1 MGEKMKKLGLYIHI
15 PFCDK
20 ICNYCDF
27 TAFQSANSKI
37 KEYVE
42 ALKKEIELK
51 GNKDFLIDS
60 IFIGGGT
67 PSFIDGE
74 YIFEILE
81 KVRENFTVLDNIE
94 ISIETNPKTF
104 DEKKLEYYKS
114 AKINRVSIGVQ
125 SFNDVILKE
134 LGRNHNSKES
144 FDSIELVKKFDFDL
158 NLDLIF
164 GYQSQIIEDI
174 LYDLEMVK
182 NINPEHISYY
192 ALIIEEKTKF
202 KALQNVG
209 KLDFLDE
216 ETERKMYHLIVEKLE
231 EIGLNQYEVS
241 NFAKVGK
248 ESVHNKK
255 YWNCK
260 EYLGLGISA
269 HSYLNDERFSNTVNL
284 TKYIKELQNGSIPV
298 DFREKLDMPT
308 KKFEYIIMNMRLKEG
323 FLISDYNRLFESD
336 FLEENK
342 KAVKIGLENNVV
354 EIKDDRI
361 YFTKRGFDIM
371 DSFFVNCNLK
381 ETR

>member
-1 MGEKMKKLGLYIHI
+1 MKRLGLYIHI
-15 PFCDK
+15 PFCDR

-27 TAFQSANSKI
+27 TAFQGANSKI

-51 GNKDFLIDS
+51 GNKNFLIDS

-67 PSFIDGE
+67 PSFIDGK

-81 KVRENFTVLDNIE
+81 KVKENFIVLDNIE

-125 SFNDVILKE
+125 SFKDVILKE
-134 LGRNHNSKES
+134 LGRNHNSKEA

-164 GYQSQIIEDI
+164 GYQSQTIEDI

-182 NINPEHISYY
+182 NINPDHISYY
-192 ALIIEEKTKF
+192 GLIIEEKTKF

-209 KLDFLDE
+209 KLDLLDE

-241 NFAKVGK
+241 NFAKIGK

-284 TKYIKELQNGSIPV
+284 SKYIKELYNGNIPV

-354 EIKDDRI
+354 EINDDRI

>member
-1 MGEKMKKLGLYIHI
+1 MKRLGLYIHI
-15 PFCDK
+15 PFCDR

-27 TAFQSANSKI
+27 TAFQGANSKI

-67 PSFIDGE
+67 PSFIDGK

-81 KVRENFTVLDNIE
+81 KVKENFTVLDNIE

-114 AKINRVSIGVQ
+114 AEINRVSIGVQ
-125 SFNDVILKE
+125 SFNDKILKE
-134 LGRNHNSKES
+134 LGRNHNSKEALE
-144 FDSIELVKKFDFDL
+144 SIELVKKFGFDI

-164 GYQSQIIEDI
+164 GYQSQTIEDI

-202 KALQNVG
+202 KALQNAG

-216 ETERKMYHLIVEKLE
+216 DTERKMYYLIVEKLE
-231 EIGLNQYEVS
+231 EIGLKQYEVS
-241 NFAKVGK
+241 NFAKIGK

-284 TKYIKELQNGSIPV
+284 AKYIKELQSGNVPIE
-298 DFREKLDMPT
+298 FREKLDMPT

-323 FLISDYNRLFESD
+323 FLISDYNRLFESN

>member
-1 MGEKMKKLGLYIHI
+1 MKRLGLYIHI
-15 PFCDK
+15 PFCDR

-27 TAFQSANSKI
+27 IAFQGANSKI

-51 GNKDFLIDS
+51 GNKNFLIDS

-67 PSFIDGE
+67 PSFIDGK

-81 KVRENFTVLDNIE
+81 KVKENFTVLDNIE

-114 AKINRVSIGVQ
+114 TKINRLSIGVQ
-125 SFNDVILKE
+125 SFNDKILKE
-134 LGRNHNSKES
+134 LGRNHNSKETLE
-144 FDSIELVKKFDFDL
+144 SIELVKKFDFDI

-164 GYQSQIIEDI
+164 GYQSQIIEDV
-174 LYDLEMVK
+174 LYDFEMVK
-182 NINPEHISYY
+182 NINPEHVSYY

-202 KALQNVG
+202 KALQNAG

-231 EIGLNQYEVS
+231 EMGLNQYEVS

-284 TKYIKELQNGSIPV
+284 SKYIKELQNGNIPV

-323 FLISDYNRLFESD
+323 FLISDYNRLFESN

>member
-1 MGEKMKKLGLYIHI
+1 MKRLGLYIHI
-15 PFCDK
+15 PFCDR

-27 TAFQSANSKI
+27 TAFQGANSKI

-51 GNKDFLIDS
+51 GNKNFLIDS

-67 PSFIDGE
+67 PSFIDGK

-81 KVRENFTVLDNIE
+81 KVKENFTVLDNIE

-104 DEKKLEYYKS
+104 DKKKLEYYKS
-114 AKINRVSIGVQ
+114 VKINRVSIGVQ

-134 LGRNHNSKES
+134 LGRNHNSKEA
-144 FDSIELVKKFDFDL
+144 FDSIELVKKFDFDI

-164 GYQSQIIEDI
+164 GYQSQTIEDI

-202 KALQNVG
+202 KALQNAG

-231 EIGLNQYEVS
+231 EMGLNQYEVS

-284 TKYIKELQNGSIPV
+284 SKYIKELQNGSIPV

-323 FLISDYNRLFESD
+323 FLILDYNRLFESD

>member
-1 MGEKMKKLGLYIHI
+1 MKRLGLYIHI
-15 PFCDK
+15 PFCDR

-27 TAFQSANSKI
+27 TAFQGANSKI

-81 KVRENFTVLDNIE
+81 KIRENFTVLDNIE

-164 GYQSQIIEDI
+164 GYQSQIIEDV

-255 YWNCK
+255 YWNCQ

-284 TKYIKELQNGSIPV
+284 TKYIKELQNGNIPV

-323 FLISDYNRLFESD
+323 FLISDYNSIFKSD
-336 FLEENK
+336 FLYENK
-342 KAVKIGLENNVV
+342 KAVKIGLENKVV

-371 DSFFVNCNLK
+371 DSFFVNCHLK

>member
-1 MGEKMKKLGLYIHI
+1 MKKLGLYIHI

-27 TAFQSANSKI
+27 TAFQGANSKI

-67 PSFIDGE
+67 PSFIDGK
-74 YIFEILE
+74 YIFDILE
-81 KVRENFTVLDNIE
+81 KLRENFTVLDNIE
-94 ISIETNPKTF
+94 ITIETNPKTF

-114 AKINRVSIGVQ
+114 SKINRVSIGVQ
-125 SFNDVILKE
+125 SFNDKILKD
-134 LGRNHNSKES
+134 LGRNHSSKEALE
-144 FDSIELVKKFDFDL
+144 SIELVKKFGFDI

-164 GYQSQIIEDI
+164 GYQSQTIEDI
-174 LYDLEMVK
+174 LHDLEMVK
-182 NINPEHISYY
+182 KINPEHISYY

-202 KALQNVG
+202 KALQNAG
-209 KLDFLDE
+209 KLNFLDE

-231 EIGLNQYEVS
+231 EMGLNQYEVS
-241 NFAKVGK
+241 NFSKIGK

-284 TKYIKELQNGSIPV
+284 AKYIKELQNGNIPV
-298 DFREKLDMPT
+298 DFREKLDIST
-308 KKFEYIIMNMRLKEG
+308 KKFEYIIMNMRLKDG
-323 FLISDYNRLFESD
+323 FLISDYNSFFESD

-342 KAVKIGLENNVV
+342 KAVESGLENKVV

-361 YFTKRGFDIM
+361 YFTKKGFDIM
-371 DSFFVNCNLK
+371 DSFFVNCNL
-381 ETR
+381 

>member
-1 MGEKMKKLGLYIHI
+1 MKRLGLYIHI
-15 PFCDK
+15 PFCDR

-27 TAFQSANSKI
+27 TAFQGANSKI

-114 AKINRVSIGVQ
+114 VKINRVSIGVQ

-134 LGRNHNSKES
+134 LGRNHNSKEA
-144 FDSIELVKKFDFDL
+144 FDSIELVKKFDFDI

-164 GYQSQIIEDI
+164 GYQSQIIEDV

-255 YWNCK
+255 YWNCQ

-284 TKYIKELQNGSIPV
+284 TKYIKELQNGNIPV

>member
-1 MGEKMKKLGLYIHI
+1 MKRLGLYIHI
-15 PFCDK
+15 PFCDR

-27 TAFQSANSKI
+27 TAFQGANSKI

-51 GNKDFLIDS
+51 GNKNFLIDS

-67 PSFIDGE
+67 PSFIDGK

-81 KVRENFTVLDNIE
+81 KVKENFIVLDNIE

-125 SFNDVILKE
+125 SFKDVILKE
-134 LGRNHNSKES
+134 LGRNHNSKEA

-164 GYQSQIIEDI
+164 GYQSQTIEDI

-182 NINPEHISYY
+182 NINPDHISYY
-192 ALIIEEKTKF
+192 GLIIEEKTKF
-202 KALQNVG
+202 KALQNAG

-216 ETERKMYHLIVEKLE
+216 ETERKMYHLIVKKLE

-284 TKYIKELQNGSIPV
+284 TKYIKELQNGNIPV

-354 EIKDDRI
+354 EINDDRI

>member
-1 MGEKMKKLGLYIHI
+1 MKRLGLYIHI
-15 PFCDK
+15 PFCDR

-27 TAFQSANSKI
+27 IAFQGANSKI

-51 GNKDFLIDS
+51 GNKNFLIDS

-67 PSFIDGE
+67 PSFIDGK

-81 KVRENFTVLDNIE
+81 KVKENFAVLDNIE

-114 AKINRVSIGVQ
+114 TKINRLSIGVQ
-125 SFNDVILKE
+125 SFNDKILKE
-134 LGRNHNSKES
+134 LGRNHNSKEALE
-144 FDSIELVKKFDFDL
+144 SIELVKKFDFDI

-164 GYQSQIIEDI
+164 GYQSQIIEDV
-174 LYDLEMVK
+174 LYDFEMVK

-202 KALQNVG
+202 KALQNAG

-231 EIGLNQYEVS
+231 EMGMNQYEVS

-284 TKYIKELQNGSIPV
+284 AKYIKELQSGNVPIE
-298 DFREKLDMPT
+298 FREKLDMPT

>member
-1 MGEKMKKLGLYIHI
+1 MKRLGLYIHI
-15 PFCDK
+15 PFCDR

-27 TAFQSANSKI
+27 TAFQGANSKI

-51 GNKDFLIDS
+51 GNKNFLIDS

-67 PSFIDGE
+67 PSFIDGK

-81 KVRENFTVLDNIE
+81 KVKENFTVLDNIE

-114 AKINRVSIGVQ
+114 TKINRVSIGVQ
-125 SFNDVILKE
+125 SFNDKILKE
-134 LGRNHNSKES
+134 LGRNHNSKEALE
-144 FDSIELVKKFDFDL
+144 SIELVKKFDFDI

-164 GYQSQIIEDI
+164 GYQSQIIEDV
-174 LYDLEMVK
+174 LYDFEMVK

-202 KALQNVG
+202 KALQNAG

-231 EIGLNQYEVS
+231 EMGMNQYEVS

-284 TKYIKELQNGSIPV
+284 SKYIKELHNGNIPV

>member
-1 MGEKMKKLGLYIHI
+1 MKRLGLYIHI
-15 PFCDK
+15 PFCDR

-27 TAFQSANSKI
+27 TAFQGANSKI

-51 GNKDFLIDS
+51 GNKNFLIDS

-67 PSFIDGE
+67 PSFIDGK

-81 KVRENFTVLDNIE
+81 KVKENFTVLDKIE

-114 AKINRVSIGVQ
+114 AEINRVSIGVQ

-134 LGRNHNSKES
+134 LGRNHNSKEA
-144 FDSIELVKKFDFDL
+144 FDSIELVKKFDFDI

-164 GYQSQIIEDI
+164 GYQSQIIEDV
-174 LYDLEMVK
+174 LYDFEMVK

-202 KALQNVG
+202 KALQNAG
-209 KLDFLDE
+209 KLNFLDE

-231 EIGLNQYEVS
+231 EIGLKQYEVS
-241 NFAKVGK
+241 NFAKIEK

-284 TKYIKELQNGSIPV
+284 AKYIKELQSGNVPIE
-298 DFREKLDMPT
+298 FREKLDIST
-308 KKFEYIIMNMRLKEG
+308 KKFEYIIMNMRLKDG
-323 FLISDYNRLFESD
+323 FLISDYNCIFKSN

-342 KAVKIGLENNVV
+342 KAVESGLENKVV
-354 EIKDDRI
+354 EIKDGRI
-361 YFTKRGFDIM
+361 YFTKKGFDIM
-371 DSFFVNCNLK
+371 DSFFVNCNL
-381 ETR
+381 

>member
-1 MGEKMKKLGLYIHI
+1 MKRLGLYIHI
-15 PFCDK
+15 PFCDR

-27 TAFQSANSKI
+27 TAFQGANSKT
-37 KEYVE
+37 KEYIE

-51 GNKDFLIDS
+51 GNKNFLIDS

-67 PSFIDGE
+67 PSFIDGK

-81 KVRENFTVLDNIE
+81 KAKENFTVLDNIE

-104 DEKKLEYYKS
+104 DKKKLEYYKI
-114 AKINRVSIGVQ
+114 AKINRLSIGVQ
-125 SFNDVILKE
+125 SFNDIILKE
-134 LGRNHNSKES
+134 LGRNHNSKEA

-164 GYQSQIIEDI
+164 GYQSQTIEDI
-174 LYDLEMVK
+174 LYDLEIVK
-182 NINPEHISYY
+182 NINPEHVSYY

-202 KALQNVG
+202 KALQNAG

-231 EIGLNQYEVS
+231 EMGLNQYEVS
-241 NFAKVGK
+241 NFTKVGK

-255 YWNCK
+255 YWNCQ

-284 TKYIKELQNGSIPV
+284 SKYIKELQNGNIPV

>member
-1 MGEKMKKLGLYIHI
+1 MKRLGLYIHI
-15 PFCDK
+15 PFCDR

-27 TAFQSANSKI
+27 TAFQGANSKI

-51 GNKDFLIDS
+51 GNKNFLIDS

-67 PSFIDGE
+67 PSFIDGK

-81 KVRENFTVLDNIE
+81 KVKENFTVLDNIE

-114 AKINRVSIGVQ
+114 AEINRVSIGVQ
-125 SFNDVILKE
+125 SFNDKILKE
-134 LGRNHNSKES
+134 LGRNHNSKEALE
-144 FDSIELVKKFDFDL
+144 SIELVKKFGFDI

-164 GYQSQIIEDI
+164 GYQSQTIEDI

-231 EIGLNQYEVS
+231 EMGLNQYEVS

-284 TKYIKELQNGSIPV
+284 AKYIKELQNGNIPV

>member
-1 MGEKMKKLGLYIHI
+1 MKRLGLYIHI
-15 PFCDK
+15 PFCDR

-27 TAFQSANSKI
+27 TAFQGANSKI

-51 GNKDFLIDS
+51 GNKNFLIDS

-67 PSFIDGE
+67 PSFIDE
-74 YIFEILE
+74 KYIFEILE
-81 KVRENFTVLDNIE
+81 KVKENFTVLDNIE

-134 LGRNHNSKES
+134 LGRNHSSKEA
-144 FDSIELVKKFDFDL
+144 FDSIELVKKFDFDI

-164 GYQSQIIEDI
+164 GYQSQIIEDV

-209 KLDFLDE
+209 KLDLLDE
-216 ETERKMYHLIVEKLE
+216 EIERKMYHLIVEKLE
-231 EIGLNQYEVS
+231 EMGMNQYEVS
-241 NFAKVGK
+241 NFAKVRK

-269 HSYLNDERFSNTVNL
+269 HSCLNDERFSNTVNL
-284 TKYIKELQNGSIPV
+284 SKYIKELHNGNIPV

>member
-1 MGEKMKKLGLYIHI
+1 MKRLGLYIHI
-15 PFCDK
+15 PFCDR

-27 TAFQSANSKI
+27 IAFQGANSKI

-51 GNKDFLIDS
+51 GNKNFLIDS

-67 PSFIDGE
+67 PSFIDGK

-81 KVRENFTVLDNIE
+81 KVKENFTVLDNIE

-114 AKINRVSIGVQ
+114 TKINRLSIGVQ
-125 SFNDVILKE
+125 SFNDKILKE
-134 LGRNHNSKES
+134 LGRNHNSKEALE
-144 FDSIELVKKFDFDL
+144 SIELVKKFDFDI

-164 GYQSQIIEDI
+164 GYQSQIIEDV

-202 KALQNVG
+202 KALQNAG

-231 EIGLNQYEVS
+231 EMGMNQYEVS

-284 TKYIKELQNGSIPV
+284 SKYIKELQNGNIPV
-298 DFREKLDMPT
+298 DFREKLDIPT

>member
-1 MGEKMKKLGLYIHI
+1 MKRLGLYIHI
-15 PFCDK
+15 PFCDR

-27 TAFQSANSKI
+27 TAFQGAKSKI
-37 KEYVE
+37 KEYIEV
-42 ALKKEIELK
+42 LKKEIELK
-51 GNKDFLIDS
+51 GNKNFLIDS

-67 PSFIDGE
+67 PSFIDGKC
-74 YIFEILE
+74 IFEILE
-81 KVRENFTVLDNIE
+81 KVKKNFIVLDNIE

-104 DEKKLEYYKS
+104 DKKKLEYYKS

-125 SFNDVILKE
+125 SFNDKILKE
-134 LGRNHNSKES
+134 LGRNHNSKEALE
-144 FDSIELVKKFDFDL
+144 SIELVKKFDFDL

-164 GYQSQIIEDI
+164 GYQSQTIEEI
-174 LYDLEMVK
+174 LYDLEIVK
-182 NINPEHISYY
+182 NINPEHVSYY

-202 KALQNVG
+202 KALQNAG

-231 EIGLNQYEVS
+231 EMGLNQYEVS

-284 TKYIKELQNGSIPV
+284 SKYIKELQNGNIPV

>member
-1 MGEKMKKLGLYIHI
+1 MKRLGLYIHI
-15 PFCDK
+15 PFCDR

-27 TAFQSANSKI
+27 TAFQGANSKI

-51 GNKDFLIDS
+51 GNKNFLIDS

-67 PSFIDGE
+67 PSFIDGK

-81 KVRENFTVLDNIE
+81 KVKENFTVLDNIE

-134 LGRNHNSKES
+134 LGRNHNSKEA
-144 FDSIELVKKFDFDL
+144 FDSIELVKKFGFDI

-164 GYQSQIIEDI
+164 GYQSQTIEDI

-202 KALQNVG
+202 KALQNAG

-231 EIGLNQYEVS
+231 EMGMNQYEVS

-269 HSYLNDERFSNTVNL
+269 HSCLNDERFSNTVNL
-284 TKYIKELQNGSIPV
+284 SKYIKELYNGNIPV

>member
-1 MGEKMKKLGLYIHI
+1 MKRLGLYIHI
-15 PFCDK
+15 PFCDR

-27 TAFQSANSKI
+27 TAFQGANSKI

-67 PSFIDGE
+67 PSFIDGK

-81 KVRENFTVLDNIE
+81 KVKENFTVLDNIE

-104 DEKKLEYYKS
+104 DKKKLEYYKS

-134 LGRNHNSKES
+134 LGRNHNSKEA
-144 FDSIELVKKFDFDL
+144 FDSIELVKKFDFDI

-164 GYQSQIIEDI
+164 GYQSQTIEDI
-174 LYDLEMVK
+174 LYDLEIVK

-231 EIGLNQYEVS
+231 EMGLNQYEVS
-241 NFAKVGK
+241 NFTKVGK

-284 TKYIKELQNGSIPV
+284 TKYIKELQNGNIPV

>member
-1 MGEKMKKLGLYIHI
+1 MKRLGLYIHI
-15 PFCDK
+15 PFCDI

-27 TAFQSANSKI
+27 TAFQGAITKSSGLFWNTLLFIFKNFS
-37 KEYVE
+37 
-42 ALKKEIELK
+42 LL
-51 GNKDFLIDS
+51 FLIDS

-67 PSFIDGE
+67 PSFIDGK

-81 KVRENFTVLDNIE
+81 KVKENFIVLDNIE

-125 SFNDVILKE
+125 SFKDVILKE
-134 LGRNHNSKES
+134 LGRNHNSKEA

-164 GYQSQIIEDI
+164 GYQSQTIEDI

-182 NINPEHISYY
+182 NINPDHISYY
-192 ALIIEEKTKF
+192 GLIIEEKTKF

-209 KLDFLDE
+209 KLDLLDE
-216 ETERKMYHLIVEKLE
+216 ETERKMYHLIVKKLE

-284 TKYIKELQNGSIPV
+284 SKYIKELHNGNIPV

-354 EIKDDRI
+354 EINDDRI

-381 ETR
+381 ETRW

>member
-1 MGEKMKKLGLYIHI
+1 MKRLGLYIHI
-15 PFCDK
+15 PFCDR

-27 TAFQSANSKI
+27 IAFQGANSKI

-51 GNKDFLIDS
+51 GNKNFLIDS

-67 PSFIDGE
+67 PSFIDGK

-81 KVRENFTVLDNIE
+81 KVKENFTVLDNIE

-125 SFNDVILKE
+125 SFNDKILKE
-134 LGRNHNSKES
+134 LGRNHNSKEALE
-144 FDSIELVKKFDFDL
+144 SIELVKKFGFDI

-164 GYQSQIIEDI
+164 GYQSQTIEDI
-174 LYDLEMVK
+174 LYDFEMVK

-202 KALQNVG
+202 KALQNAG

-231 EIGLNQYEVS
+231 EMGMNQYEVS

-284 TKYIKELQNGSIPV
+284 AKYIKELQSGNVPIE
-298 DFREKLDMPT
+298 FREKLDMPT

>member
-1 MGEKMKKLGLYIHI
+1 MKRLGLYIHI
-15 PFCDK
+15 PFCDR

-27 TAFQSANSKI
+27 TAFQGANSKI

-42 ALKKEIELK
+42 VLKKEIELK
-51 GNKDFLIDS
+51 GNKNFLIDS

-67 PSFIDGE
+67 PSFIDGK

-81 KVRENFTVLDNIE
+81 KVKENFIVLDNIE

-104 DEKKLEYYKS
+104 DEKKLEYYKK
-114 AKINRVSIGVQ
+114 AKINRISIGVQ

-134 LGRNHNSKES
+134 LGRNHNSKEA

-164 GYQSQIIEDI
+164 GYQSQTIDDI
-174 LYDLEMVK
+174 LYDLEIVK

-202 KALQNVG
+202 KALQNAG

-216 ETERKMYHLIVEKLE
+216 KTERKMYHLIVEKLE
-231 EIGLNQYEVS
+231 EMGLNQYEVS

-260 EYLGLGISA
+260 EYLGLGISS

-284 TKYIKELQNGSIPV
+284 TKYIKELQNGNIPV

-323 FLISDYNRLFESD
+323 FLISDYNSIFKSD
-336 FLEENK
+336 FLYENK

>member
-1 MGEKMKKLGLYIHI
+1 MKRLGLYIHI
-15 PFCDK
+15 PFCDR

-27 TAFQSANSKI
+27 IAFQGANSKI

-51 GNKDFLIDS
+51 GNKNFLIDS

-67 PSFIDGE
+67 PSFIDGK

-81 KVRENFTVLDNIE
+81 KVKENFTVLDNIE

-114 AKINRVSIGVQ
+114 TKINRLSIGVQ
-125 SFNDVILKE
+125 SFNDKILKE
-134 LGRNHNSKES
+134 LGRNHNSKEALE
-144 FDSIELVKKFDFDL
+144 SIELVKKFDFDI

-164 GYQSQIIEDI
+164 GYQSQIIEDV
-174 LYDLEMVK
+174 LYDFEMVK

-202 KALQNVG
+202 KALQNAG

-231 EIGLNQYEVS
+231 EMGMNQYEVS

-284 TKYIKELQNGSIPV
+284 AKYIKELQSGNVPIE
-298 DFREKLDMPT
+298 FREKLDMPT

-354 EIKDDRI
+354 KIKDDRI

>member
-1 MGEKMKKLGLYIHI
+1 MKRLGLYIHI
-15 PFCDK
+15 PFCDR

-27 TAFQSANSKI
+27 IAFQGANSKI

-51 GNKDFLIDS
+51 GNKNFLIDS

-67 PSFIDGE
+67 PSFIDGK

-81 KVRENFTVLDNIE
+81 KVKENFTVLDNIE

-114 AKINRVSIGVQ
+114 AEINRVSIGVQ
-125 SFNDVILKE
+125 SFNDKILKE
-134 LGRNHNSKES
+134 LGRNHNSKEALE
-144 FDSIELVKKFDFDL
+144 SIELVKKFGFDI

-164 GYQSQIIEDI
+164 GYQSQTIEDI
-174 LYDLEMVK
+174 LYDFEMVK

-202 KALQNVG
+202 KALQNAG

-231 EIGLNQYEVS
+231 EMGMNQYEVS

-284 TKYIKELQNGSIPV
+284 AKYIKELQSGNVPIE
-298 DFREKLDMPT
+298 FREKLDMPT

>member
-1 MGEKMKKLGLYIHI
+1 MKRLGLYIHI
-15 PFCDK
+15 PFCDR

-27 TAFQSANSKI
+27 TAFQGANSKI

-51 GNKDFLIDS
+51 GNKNFLIDS

-67 PSFIDGE
+67 PSFIDGK

-81 KVRENFTVLDNIE
+81 KVKENFTVLDNIE

-104 DEKKLEYYKS
+104 DKKKLEDYQS

-125 SFNDVILKE
+125 SFKDVILKE
-134 LGRNHNSKES
+134 LGRNHNSKEA

-164 GYQSQIIEDI
+164 GYQSQTIEDI

-182 NINPEHISYY
+182 NINPDHISYY
-192 ALIIEEKTKF
+192 GLIIEEKTKF

-209 KLDFLDE
+209 KLDLLDE
-216 ETERKMYHLIVEKLE
+216 ETERKMYHLIVKKLE

-284 TKYIKELQNGSIPV
+284 SKYIKELYNGNIPV

-342 KAVKIGLENNVV
+342 KAVKIGLENNLV
-354 EIKDDRI
+354 EINDDRI

>member
-1 MGEKMKKLGLYIHI
+1 MKRLGLYIHI
-15 PFCDK
+15 PFCDR

-27 TAFQSANSKI
+27 TAFQGANSKI

-51 GNKDFLIDS
+51 GNKNFLIDS

-67 PSFIDGE
+67 PSFIDGK

-81 KVRENFTVLDNIE
+81 KVKENFTVLDNIE

-114 AKINRVSIGVQ
+114 AEINRVSIGVQ
-125 SFNDVILKE
+125 SFNDKILKE
-134 LGRNHNSKES
+134 LGRNHNSKEALE
-144 FDSIELVKKFDFDL
+144 SIELVKKFGFDI

-164 GYQSQIIEDI
+164 GYQSQTIEDI

-182 NINPEHISYY
+182 NINLEHISYY

-202 KALQNVG
+202 KALQNAG
-209 KLDFLDE
+209 KLNFLDE

-231 EIGLNQYEVS
+231 EMGMNQYEVS

-284 TKYIKELQNGSIPV
+284 AKYIKELQSGNVPIE
-298 DFREKLDMPT
+298 FREKLDMPT

>member
-1 MGEKMKKLGLYIHI
+1 MKRLGLYIHI
-15 PFCDK
+15 PFCDR

-27 TAFQSANSKI
+27 TAFQGANSKI

-51 GNKDFLIDS
+51 GNKNFLIDS

-67 PSFIDGE
+67 PSFIDGK

-81 KVRENFTVLDNIE
+81 KVKENFIVLDNIE

-125 SFNDVILKE
+125 SFKDVILKE
-134 LGRNHNSKES
+134 LGRNHNSKEA

-164 GYQSQIIEDI
+164 GYQSQTIEDI

-182 NINPEHISYY
+182 NINPDHISYY
-192 ALIIEEKTKF
+192 GLIIEEKTKF
-202 KALQNVG
+202 KALQNAG

-231 EIGLNQYEVS
+231 EMGMNQYEVS

-284 TKYIKELQNGSIPV
+284 TKYIKELQNGNIPV

-354 EIKDDRI
+354 EINDDRI

>member
-1 MGEKMKKLGLYIHI
+1 MKRLGLYIHI
-15 PFCDK
+15 PFCDR

-27 TAFQSANSKI
+27 IAFQGANSKI

-51 GNKDFLIDS
+51 GNKNFLIDS

-67 PSFIDGE
+67 PSFIDGK

-81 KVRENFTVLDNIE
+81 KVKENFTVLDNIE

-114 AKINRVSIGVQ
+114 TKINRLSIGVQ
-125 SFNDVILKE
+125 SFNDKILKE
-134 LGRNHNSKES
+134 LGRNHNSKEALE
-144 FDSIELVKKFDFDL
+144 SIELVKKFDFDI

-164 GYQSQIIEDI
+164 GYQSQIIEDV
-174 LYDLEMVK
+174 LYDFEMVK

-202 KALQNVG
+202 KALQNAG
-209 KLDFLDE
+209 KLDFLNE

-231 EIGLNQYEVS
+231 EMGMNQYEVS

-284 TKYIKELQNGSIPV
+284 SKYIKELHNGNIPV

-323 FLISDYNRLFESD
+323 FLISDYNRLFESN

-342 KAVKIGLENNVV
+342 KAVKIGLENDVV

>member
-1 MGEKMKKLGLYIHI
+1 MKRLGLYIHI
-15 PFCDK
+15 PFCDR

-27 TAFQSANSKI
+27 TAFQGANSKI

-51 GNKDFLIDS
+51 GNKNFLIDS

-67 PSFIDGE
+67 PSFIDGK

-81 KVRENFTVLDNIE
+81 KVKENFTVLDNIE

-114 AKINRVSIGVQ
+114 TKINRLSIGVQ
-125 SFNDVILKE
+125 SFNDKILKE
-134 LGRNHNSKES
+134 LGRNHNSKETLE
-144 FDSIELVKKFDFDL
+144 SIELVKKFDFDI

-164 GYQSQIIEDI
+164 GYQSQIIEDV
-174 LYDLEMVK
+174 LYDFEMVK

-202 KALQNVG
+202 KALQNAG

-231 EIGLNQYEVS
+231 EMGMNQYEVS

-284 TKYIKELQNGSIPV
+284 AKYIKELQSGNVPIE
-298 DFREKLDMPT
+298 FREKLDMPT

>member
-1 MGEKMKKLGLYIHI
+1 MKKLGLYIHI

-27 TAFQSANSKI
+27 TAFQGANSKI

-67 PSFIDGE
+67 PSFIDGK

-81 KVRENFTVLDNIE
+81 KVKENFTVLDNIE

-114 AKINRVSIGVQ
+114 TKINRLSIGVQ
-125 SFNDVILKE
+125 SFNDKILKE
-134 LGRNHNSKES
+134 LGRNHNSKEALE
-144 FDSIELVKKFDFDL
+144 SIELVKKFDFDI

-164 GYQSQIIEDI
+164 GYQSQIIEDV
-174 LYDLEMVK
+174 LYDFEMVK

-202 KALQNVG
+202 KALQNAG

-231 EIGLNQYEVS
+231 EMGMNQYEVS

-284 TKYIKELQNGSIPV
+284 AKYIKELQSGNVPIE
-298 DFREKLDMPT
+298 FREKLDMPT